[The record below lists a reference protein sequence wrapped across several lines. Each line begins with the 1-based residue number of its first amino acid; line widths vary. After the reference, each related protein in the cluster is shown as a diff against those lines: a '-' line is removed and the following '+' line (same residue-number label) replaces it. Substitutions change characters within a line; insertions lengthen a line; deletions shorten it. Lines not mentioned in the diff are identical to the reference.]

1 MAYAQN
7 LPPGDQQNSFM
18 AYSAR
23 EWAEGDPAAAQAM
36 IQELPEGASKDSFVG
51 GLISGMAQ
59 NDPAS
64 AAELVLANF
73 PKGTARHTVA
83 SSGVISSWIK
93 TDPAAASQW
102 AERHEFIGWTFQ
114 VWHYNNSDAAEQ
126 WLKTTSLPQWSIQ
139 QLLEA
144 SRRNWVAE

>member
-1 MAYAQN
+1 ME
-7 LPPGDQQNSFM
+7 D
-18 AYSAR
+18 
-23 EWAEGDPAAAQAM
+23 E
-36 IQELPEGASKDSFVG
+36 ELPEGESKDSFVG
-51 GLISGMAQ
+51 GLISGLAQ

-73 PKGTARHTVA
+73 PKGTGRNTGA
-83 SSGVISSWIK
+83 SMGVISSWIK

-102 AERHEFIGWTFQ
+102 AERHGFIGWTFQ

-126 WLKTTSLPQWSIQ
+126 WLKTTSLPQGSIQ